1 VAPSIIREYS
11 FESFI
16 QSHNNTAQIKYR
28 VECRFVKDTLK
39 GDDVNE
45 IRVELK
51 QMVEESFG
59 DDYNDG

>member
-1 VAPSIIREYS
+1 MIRVYP
-11 FESFI
+11 FESFV
-16 QSHNNTAQIKYR
+16 QSHNTAQIKYR

-51 QMVEESFG
+51 QMVEETFG
-59 DDYNDG
+59 DEYNDG